1 MNDPGLDEPISND
14 AKDVEN
20 QKSEARDEKE
30 EDEQEFLA
38 PSRWWLA
45 STAFPLI
52 AGTFGPMA
60 SAFSI
65 CALVVH
71 WRVEIPEGKTE
82 AEGVEL
88 DDPRWLIGINAAQL
102 AVALISNLFLLLNM
116 ARRVRFSIAQP
127 VTIIGWYMSSF
138 ALIGLCACV
147 SGPLIIEPKSNHA
160 FSQAF
165 YYAIFSAGLYFLV
178 ASLMLITVWGASKGH
193 YDKEFQLTMSQRTL
207 MLQTISFLVYLLAGA
222 AVFSHIEGW
231 PFLDAVYWA
240 DFTLLTV
247 GIGDFSPSTHTG
259 RGLLFPFAIGGIII
273 LGLVIGSIRSLV
285 LERGKVKMGARMV
298 EKERRRIIA
307 KLEKNNKA
315 AVLKPIS
322 SDQNLPTTTPNTNGN
337 GTINSTSNQPQ
348 PLSRASTKT
357 LTSQQNFRNERERR
371 EREFTLMRLIQA
383 RAHTRRLWT
392 SLIISGTVWLA
403 LWFAGA
409 AIFHA
414 SESHPQS
421 WTYFASLYFA
431 YTSLLTIGYGDI
443 YPVSNAGKAFF
454 VFWSLLAVPSLTILI
469 SNMGD
474 TIVKGIRDLT
484 LWIGNF
490 TVLPGEQGVKD
501 TVREGALKVSRGRI
515 GKKRNGDDESGE
527 TSARNDL
534 ESTAQCVQGGV
545 TNRENGRA
553 EKRGEKNKDDEVP
566 KNRKAYHVVLV
577 KEMGKVMGHLKSSP
591 PKKYTFEEWAWYL
604 KLIGEDESSGETHR
618 RPLRRPRPDGEGLGM
633 VGEGMGEREEKV
645 EWSWVGNRS
654 PLMGGKEEAEWVMER
669 LVKTLERELESLRRE
684 EAEERGKDNGGG
696 EEIPVDTPGTGE
708 GPSSKEN
715 FENRS
720 GSKSQS

>member
-1 MNDPGLDEPISND
+1 MNDPGLDEQISND
-14 AKDVEN
+14 AEDVEN
-20 QKSEARDEKE
+20 QKGTERDEKE
-30 EDEQEFLA
+30 EDEQEFLE

-65 CALVVH
+65 CSLVVH

-88 DDPRWLIGINAAQL
+88 DDPKWLIGINAAQL
-102 AVALISNLFLLLNM
+102 GIALISNLFLLLNM

-147 SGPLIIEPKSNHA
+147 SGPLIIEPKSSHA

-165 YYAIFSAGLYFLV
+165 YYAIFSAALYFIV

-193 YDKEFQLTMSQRTL
+193 YDKDFQLTMSQRTL

-231 PFLDAVYWA
+231 HFLDAVYWA

-247 GIGDFSPSTHTG
+247 GIGDFSLSTDTG

-273 LGLVIGSIRSLV
+273 IGLVIGSIRSLV
-285 LERGKVKMGARMV
+285 LERGKVKMSARMV
-298 EKERRRIIA
+298 EKERRRLIA
-307 KLEKNNKA
+307 KLEKKNKA

-322 SDQNLPTTTPNTNGN
+322 SEQKPT
-337 GTINSTSNQPQ
+337 STSDN
-348 PLSRASTKT
+348 ST
-357 LTSQQNFRNERERR
+357 LTSQQNFKNERERR
-371 EREFTLMRLIQA
+371 EREFTLMRQIQA

-392 SLIISGTVWLA
+392 SLTISGVVWLA

-409 AIFHA
+409 AVFYA

-469 SNMGD
+469 NNMGD

-490 TVLPGEQGVKD
+490 TVLPGEKGIKAS
-501 TVREGALKVSRGRI
+501 VREGVSKVSREKIAVG
-515 GKKRNGDDESGE
+515 GVEEMPPGLLGESEKRDGDDFSEA
-527 TSARNDL
+527 TARNDP
-534 ESTAQCVQGGV
+534 ESAAQRERGSA
-545 TNRENGRA
+545 TNQET
-553 EKRGEKNKDDEVP
+553 
-566 KNRKAYHVVLV
+566 RKATKYGENSHELPKSKKEYYVILV
-577 KEMGKVMGHLKSSP
+577 KEIGKVMRHLKSSP
-591 PKKYTFEEWAWYL
+591 PKKYSFDEWAWYL
-604 KLIGEDESSGETHR
+604 KLIGEDEGSGETHR
-618 RPLRRPRPDGEGLGM
+618 RPLRRPRADGEGLGM
-633 VGEGMGEREEKV
+633 VGERQEGEEGDGDERV

-654 PLMGGKEEAEWVMER
+654 PLMGGKEEAEWVLER
-669 LVKTLERELESLRRE
+669 LVKKLERELECLRREE
-684 EAEERGKDNGGG
+684 EAEERGGDGG
-696 EEIPVDTPGTGE
+696 EEMTVDKPGRGE
-708 GPSSKEN
+708 GPRSGKN
-715 FENRS
+715 VENR
-720 GSKSQS
+720 GESKPRS